1 MPAYIALIDW
11 TDQGVRDFKDTV
23 DRYEAAQS
31 AFESLGVRFTDIW
44 WTLGTH
50 DIVATVEA
58 PDDETLAAALL
69 SVAGQGNIRTTTL
82 RAFTREEMRNPA
94 KPCGVPPGRKPVHA
108 SGRGLPPHRSAHR
121 RSGDGERLG
130 LVRRRAPTRRTAA
143 NPCSLKAGSPAHVRF
158 VGACRAVRSPVAT
171 MPVAEA
177 NTIIAR
183 WRLG

>member
-11 TDQGVRDFKDTV
+11 TEQGVRDFKNTV

-31 AFESLGVRFTDIW
+31 AFESLGVSFTNVW

-82 RAFTREEMRNPA
+82 RAFTRDEMRTVI
-94 KPCGVPPGRKPVHA
+94 G
-108 SGRGLPPHRSAHR
+108 
-121 RSGDGERLG
+121 
-130 LVRRRAPTRRTAA
+130 
-143 NPCSLKAGSPAHVRF
+143 KA
-158 VGACRAVRSPVAT
+158 
-171 MPVAEA
+171 
-177 NTIIAR
+177 
-183 WRLG
+183 